1 MPNAMFRIPALLLPV
16 IFILATSCSGDRTD
30 LINSG
35 LKGPVKSFKEVR
47 CDPTYSSGK
56 WVAGKPLVNDF
67 RVVHFDREG
76 NFTESFSIDTRGDT
90 LGRSTCTRDKNG
102 DMVEEVFFTKFWL
115 TPQESRMYQTSRTVL
130 ERVSEEQVNFEVWK
144 GDERLN
150 EGANY
155 YDRKG
160 RLTRQVHVFSGQESV
175 VHYIY
180 EKDLLLENYQE
191 TVSGERIATQLY
203 EYGDFDD
210 RGNWR
215 LKLVYVDE
223 DRIAPDVAISRE
235 ISYY

>member
-1 MPNAMFRIPALLLPV
+1 MFRIPALLVPV
-16 IFILATSCSGDRTD
+16 IIILATSCSGDRPD
-30 LINSG
+30 LLNSG

-56 WVAGKPLVNDF
+56 WVAGKPLGNDF
-67 RVVHFDREG
+67 RVVHFDEEG
-76 NFTESFSIDTRGDT
+76 YFLESFSIDTRGDT
-90 LGRSTCTRDKNG
+90 LGTSTCTRDGNG
-102 DMVEEVFFTKFWL
+102 EMVEEAFFTKFWL

-160 RLTRQVHVFSGQESV
+160 RLVRQVHVFNGQESV

-180 EKDLLLENYQE
+180 EKDLLVENYQE
-191 TVSGERIATQLY
+191 TVNGERIATQLY